1 MKPNNKDE
9 TAAEFIVRKMKE
21 EKACFKRDIVGDY
34 VNDYLQNL
42 TMWEIY
48 EKAMEYER
56 YVGEDKENADDLQI
70 TTYLKDIAYY
80 GIRNR
85 VVSLLEKQGLLE
97 KDNGF
102 A

>member
-1 MKPNNKDE
+1 MKLNNKDE

-34 VNDYLQNL
+34 VNDYLQYL
-42 TMWEIY
+42 TTFELY

-56 YVGEDKENADDLQI
+56 YVGEDKENADDLHI
-70 TTYLKDIAYY
+70 TTYVKDIAYY
-80 GIRNR
+80 GIRNK
-85 VVSLLEKQGLLE
+85 VIGLLEKQGLMR
-97 KDNGF
+97 GG